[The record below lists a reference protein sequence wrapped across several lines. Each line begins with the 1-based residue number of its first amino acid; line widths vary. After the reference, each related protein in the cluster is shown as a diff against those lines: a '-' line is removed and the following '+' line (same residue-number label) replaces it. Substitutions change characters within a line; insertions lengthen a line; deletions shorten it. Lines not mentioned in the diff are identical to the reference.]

1 MPKLNLGFPQHML
14 RVLLVSLLMGGLL
27 FSAPAHISEAD
38 HGSHEAL
45 CAICVLFHT
54 SITLVSVAAVFH
66 RSIDRWICYY
76 FIARP
81 RLLYTCLQQAAP
93 PRTSEFLPILMRII
107 HLK

>member
-27 FSAPAHISEAD
+27 FSLAHISEAD

-54 SITLVSVAAVFH
+54 SITLVSVAVVFH

-76 FIARP
+76 FIAEP
-81 RLLYTCLQQAAP
+81 RLLYHLPSTGRSP
-93 PRTSEFLPILMRII
+93 PHI
-107 HLK
+107 